1 MEEIKSASESIIEK
15 AKVSEQNSS
24 SSFMEPE
31 IKETKKKVGRPK
43 KSDKGSL
50 DNENPKKSESK
61 ENPAFN
67 IPTKIICYPL
77 VKGVSVVGYN
87 YVKHPQAALTS
98 QEIDDMAQALAMVID
113 KYAPEALNKY
123 GPEIMLATSLGTY
136 GLRLYAL
143 KKVLLEKEAKA
154 KPQENV
160 QPRPSENVDYS
171 GLEKSQELN
180 II

>member
-43 KSDKGSL
+43 KTDKGSL
-50 DNENPKKSESK
+50 DNESPKKSESK

-160 QPRPSENVDYS
+160 QPRPNENVDYS

>member
-15 AKVSEQNSS
+15 AKISEQNSS

-43 KSDKGSL
+43 KSESFKKENADK
-50 DNENPKKSESK
+50 DESKK

-143 KKVLLEKEAKA
+143 KKALLEREAKS
-154 KPQENV
+154 KPQENN

>member
-50 DNENPKKSESK
+50 DNESSKKSEQK

-143 KKVLLEKEAKA
+143 KKALLEKEAKS

>member
-43 KSDKGSL
+43 KSDSIKK
-50 DNENPKKSESK
+50 ENPSAEQKQD
-61 ENPAFN
+61 PAFN

>member
-1 MEEIKSASESIIEK
+1 MEENKSASESIIEK
-15 AKVSEQNSS
+15 AKISEQNSS

-31 IKETKKKVGRPK
+31 IKETKKKPGRPK
-43 KSDKGSL
+43 KAESIKKDST
-50 DNENPKKSESK
+50 EKSESK
-61 ENPAFN
+61 QDPAFN

-77 VKGVSVVGYN
+77 VKGISVVGYN

-143 KKVLLEKEAKA
+143 KKALLEKEAKA

-171 GLEKSQELN
+171 GLEKSQEVSV
-180 II
+180 I